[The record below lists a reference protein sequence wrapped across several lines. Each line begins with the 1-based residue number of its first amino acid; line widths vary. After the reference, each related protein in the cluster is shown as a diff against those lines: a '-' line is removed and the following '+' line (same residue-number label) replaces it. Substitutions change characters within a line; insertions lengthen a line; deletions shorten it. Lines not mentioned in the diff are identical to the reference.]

1 MACHVRLA
9 HRGYGPLQVTS
20 RCLASPRVA
29 SRCVASCCLASRCL
43 ASRCLASCCLALP
56 RVALPRV
63 ASRCLALPRVALR
76 CLASRCLALPR
87 VALRCVALRCVALR
101 CVALRCVALRR
112 SLAAHAIRCGRLR
125 GYSIHS
131 SDGTRISLRALSA
144 DRSTVLYRACCATC
158 CMVRAHSALQRGRT
172 SGVPS
177 HASCC
182 SPFWCSQYQLPALR
196 PPQNLVLG
204 RRA

>member
-20 RCLASPRVA
+20 RCVASPRVA
-29 SRCVASCCLASRCL
+29 SRCVASRCL
-43 ASRCLASCCLALP
+43 VLP

-63 ASRCLALPRVALR
+63 ASRCLALRCLALPRVASR
-76 CLASRCLALPR
+76 RVASRCLALPR
-87 VALRCVALRCVALR
+87 VALR
-101 CVALRCVALRR
+101 LRCVALRR

-131 SDGTRISLRALSA
+131 SDGTRMSLLTCTVS
-144 DRSTVLYRACCATC
+144 RSTVLYGACCATC